1 MTESLPL
8 FPLNTVLFP
17 LMQLPLHIFEERYRL
32 MIGRCLEEK
41 SPFGVV
47 LIRSGREVGAPA
59 EPHPYGT
66 SARIVDSHRYEDGR
80 YRLLCRGDRRFRIES
95 VTSTRPYI
103 IGEVTF
109 LDEETGEAPDAIRT
123 EARTLGQEYLR
134 ILLKAQNRRQ
144 GEPEQELTLPPD
156 LGAREL
162 SYVLGANLQVEHG
175 VQQRLLEAASV
186 ADRLEQE
193 IGILKREL
201 PVLRLLQRDN
211 LPTADDTGRFSIN

>member
-1 MTESLPL
+1 REHPPHRDRERSRAYRQPLGVRGSRCKVQGGAPHLELCTLNLELHRRSRAMTESLPL

-32 MIGRCLEEK
+32 MIGRCLEENP
-41 SPFGVV
+41 PFGVA
-47 LIRSGREVGAPA
+47 LTGWGREAGAPA

-109 LDEETGEAPDAIRT
+109 LDEETGEVPEAIQT

-134 ILLKAQNRRQ
+134 ILLKAPNRRQ
-144 GEPEQELTLPPD
+144 G
-156 LGAREL
+156 
-162 SYVLGANLQVEHG
+162 
-175 VQQRLLEAASV
+175 
-186 ADRLEQE
+186 
-193 IGILKREL
+193 
-201 PVLRLLQRDN
+201 
-211 LPTADDTGRFSIN
+211 